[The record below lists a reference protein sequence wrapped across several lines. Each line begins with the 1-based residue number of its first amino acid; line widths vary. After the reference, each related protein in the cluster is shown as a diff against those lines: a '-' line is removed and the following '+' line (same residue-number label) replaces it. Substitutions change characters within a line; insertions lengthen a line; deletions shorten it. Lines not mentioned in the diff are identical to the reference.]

1 MKERRLANP
10 LSGSTPKPHRSPTRV
25 TLPIAG
31 LTCGGGGALSV
42 ERALQ
47 ALPGVIRAYVNPA
60 TEMAYVEY
68 APERVTADD
77 LVKVVEGLGYEAV
90 GREERW

>member
-1 MKERRLANP
+1 MKERRLLNP
-10 LSGSTPKPHRSPTRV
+10 LSGSTLKPNRSPARV
-25 TLPIAG
+25 TLPIVG
-31 LTCGGGGALSV
+31 LTCGGGGALSI
-42 ERALQ
+42 EQALQ

-68 APERVTADD
+68 RPQQVTADD
-77 LVKVVEGLGYEAV
+77 LVKVVEDLGYEAV

>member
-1 MKERRLANP
+1 MKERRLLNP
-10 LSGSTPKPHRSPTRV
+10 LSGSTLKPNRSPARV
-25 TLPIAG
+25 TIPIVG

-47 ALPGVIRAYVNPA
+47 ARPGVIRAYVNPA

-68 APERVTADD
+68 ASGKVTADD
-77 LVKVVEGLGYEAV
+77 LVKVVEGLGYEAI